1 MFVYRGSFS
10 SSCKGCSSCRASHL
24 ATVVDTIGVRDVKH
38 IAIIAVAL
46 VYGTIFGSVGV
57 LYLAA
62 LNLTFFSWR
71 VELELVVAQALI
83 YGVGSESLRGVVY
96 KRAVN
101 NALLLGVVESVA
113 ANARAG
119 WGLLSNFESCGI
131 LYFLAWNGAGG
142 FVWINR
148 ATH

>member
-71 VELELVVAQALI
+71 VELELVVAQALL
-83 YGVGSESLRGVVY
+83 YGVRSESLGGVGQN
-96 KRAVN
+96 RAVN

-113 ANARAG
+113 TNARAG
-119 WGLLSNFESCGI
+119 GSLNSDCVSLGI
-131 LYFLAWNGAGG
+131 LYLLAEDGAGRAG
-142 FVWINR
+142 WVNR